1 MADKDLPG
9 IAPLFPTD
17 ARYYLCAP
25 ATSRAM
31 GAEELLRR
39 LQELRPELDLRA
51 CNSVKEAVEA
61 ATGEAAPDTI
71 VYIGGSTFVVSEA
84 PFAL

>member
-1 MADKDLPG
+1 
-9 IAPLFPTD
+9 
-17 ARYYLCAP
+17 
-25 ATSRAM
+25 M

-51 CNSVKEAVEA
+51 WNSVKEAVEA
-61 ATGEAAPDTI
+61 ATGEAAPDT
-71 VYIGGSTFVVSEA
+71 VVDIGGSTFVVSEA